1 MPALKRLVALALLVL
16 AVLPGVASALSV
28 NEVARE
34 LRCPTCNAP
43 LDTSNSP
50 AANDMKRFIAARIAE
65 GWDKDRIIDAMV
77 EDFGDQVLATPPKSG
92 FNLVAWVVPAAVAL
106 LGLIMIP
113 FLTRAWAR
121 RRRGSEADAVPEV
134 SPEDSARID
143 AELRRLDL

>member
-1 MPALKRLVALALLVL
+1 MPGLRRMVAVALLVL
-16 AVLPGVASALSV
+16 VALPGLASALSV

-50 AANDMKRFIAARIAE
+50 AANDMKRFIGDRIAE
-65 GWDKDRIIDAMV
+65 GWDKERIIDAMV
-77 EDFGDQVLATPPKSG
+77 ADFGDQVLATPPKSG

-106 LGLIMIP
+106 LGLIMVP

-121 RRRGSEADAVPEV
+121 RRPGADADAVHEV
-134 SPEDSARID
+134 SPDDSARID
-143 AELRRLDL
+143 AELRRLDP

>member
-1 MPALKRLVALALLVL
+1 MPGLRRLVALALLVL
-16 AVLPGVASALSV
+16 AVLPVAASALSV

-50 AANDMKRFIAARIAE
+50 AANDMKRFIQARIAE

-77 EDFGDQVLATPPKSG
+77 DDFGDQVLATPPKSG

-121 RRRGSEADAVPEV
+121 RRTGSDAGAVPEV
-134 SPEDSARID
+134 SPEDRARID